1 MYALALQA
9 AYDGLTLKDIVV
21 DIPHDMGAFL
31 AYGLLGIF
39 VFFIW
44 FASKPS
50 VVARYGA
57 KYDPVEPTS
66 GTIPGSE
73 TLKGEANLVDR
84 APSPRPKVSQA
95 SRKPGVRRKKDPAR
109 ISWIG

>member
-9 AYDGLTLKDIVV
+9 VDNGLTLKEIVV
-21 DIPHDMGAFL
+21 DIPHDMAAFVVY
-31 AYGLLGIF
+31 AMLGIF

-57 KYDPVEPTS
+57 KYDPVEPQSDAT
-66 GTIPGSE
+66 PGSE
-73 TLKGEANLVDR
+73 TANGEASLVNSV
-84 APSPRPKVSQA
+84 PSPQPNVSPVP
-95 SRKPGVRRKKDPAR
+95 RKPAVRRKSDPAR
-109 ISWIG
+109 VAWIG

>member
-9 AYDGLTLKDIVV
+9 VDNGLTLKEIVV
-21 DIPHDMGAFL
+21 DIPHDMAVFVVY
-31 AYGLLGIF
+31 AMLGIF

-57 KYDPVEPTS
+57 KYDPVEPRS
-66 GTIPGSE
+66 DAPLGSE
-73 TLKGEANLVDR
+73 KVNGEASLVNSV
-84 APSPRPKVSQA
+84 PSPQPNVSPVP
-95 SRKPGVRRKKDPAR
+95 RKPAVRRKSDPAR
-109 ISWIG
+109 IAWIA